1 MSIVEIP
8 LLNENQLFDI
18 QLGGVEYRMRI
29 QYGGVAG
36 WLLDIMYPNG
46 EPIVL
51 GTPLVTGIDILERHR
66 YLGFN
71 GALFFVC
78 NGVDEKSEEA
88 VGGAGRL
95 YFKSF

>member
-1 MSIVEIP
+1 MSVVEIP

-18 QLGGVEYRMRI
+18 QLGGIEYRMKI
-29 QYGGVAG
+29 QYREIAG
-36 WLLDIMYPNG
+36 WILDIMHPNS

-51 GTPLVTGIDILERHR
+51 GVPLVTGIDILERYR

-71 GALFFVC
+71 GALVFVC

-88 VGGAGRL
+88 VGGTGRL